1 MKMKTLAD
9 FQICISVPL
18 TNHFTTISESYKE
31 TVSLILFSFF
41 SFISR
46 RFFSEWWF

>member
-18 TNHFTTISESYKE
+18 RNLFLESNFVCEENTRCALAPRNYDRE
-31 TVSLILFSFF
+31 
-41 SFISR
+41 
-46 RFFSEWWF
+46 